1 MSEEP
6 FSLQVVGNLFMVS
19 EFSAIVVS
27 QGEDAILM
35 GFQVVTDR
43 IRNSL
48 RCFIGSLD
56 RNAKSRFTL
65 NKRHK
70 GVVRQS
76 LTRLKVPRSH
86 KSMKRRFE
94 TTL

>member
-56 RNAKSRFTL
+56 SNAKSRFTL

-94 TTL
+94 TTP